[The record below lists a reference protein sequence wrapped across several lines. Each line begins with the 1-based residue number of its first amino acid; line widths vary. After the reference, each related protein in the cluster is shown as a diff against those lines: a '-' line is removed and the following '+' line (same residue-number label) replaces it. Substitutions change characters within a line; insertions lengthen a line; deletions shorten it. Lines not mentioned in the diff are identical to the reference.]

1 MLSYL
6 TDLKTIRKHE
16 TIITERY
23 NELEDA
29 EKAVLGKKRWAIS
42 KAIQSAELEAQTEYQ
57 KEHRFGYCPR
67 CFILK
72 NGQGFC
78 DICGC

>member
-1 MLSYL
+1 MRYYL
-6 TDLKTIRKHE
+6 TDLKTVRKHE
-16 TIITERY
+16 TIITKRY

-29 EKAVLGKKRWAIS
+29 EKAVLGKKKWAIS
-42 KAIQSAELEAQTEYQ
+42 KAIENAEIEAQIEYQ
-57 KEHRFGYCPR
+57 KEHRFGYCPK
-67 CFILK
+67 CCILK